1 MMRHIGSTAGRP
13 PKFAAAM
20 LIAVAALAALLAPI
34 ATGSAPKAISK
45 TVAKKAA
52 NKTLEETVLTNLRN
66 RTLYTLSDETHGR
79 FFCNGSCLAVWPPL
93 ILPKNAQ
100 PLGPT
105 RLGKV
110 KRADGRFQVTFKGR
124 PLYTYSGDAKPAE
137 ANGEGLVLGKGVWH
151 AAGLGKLTPAPTPEP
166 QPQPSPSPYPY

>member
-1 MMRHIGSTAGRP
+1 MRHIGSTAGRQRTFAIAL
-13 PKFAAAM
+13 FAAVM
-20 LIAVAALAALLAPI
+20 ALAALLAP
-34 ATGSAPKAISK
+34 AAGSAAPKAVSK
-45 TVAKKAA
+45 TVAKKTD

-66 RTLYTLSDETHGR
+66 RTLYTLSDEIHGR

-93 ILPKNAQ
+93 IVPKGAQ
-100 PLGPT
+100 PLGPS

-151 AAGLGKLTPAPTPEP
+151 AASLGKLKPVPTPEP